1 MGSGNTR
8 YLSSPSLVADFRERI
23 VRVGDLVEFS
33 YGRVGGQIG
42 GIGVLAEIGYHG
54 RHRVLFMGKAYWVP
68 DACISKIVM
77 KREVEKDVKLN

>member
-1 MGSGNTR
+1 MK
-8 YLSSPSLVADFRERI
+8 I
-23 VRVGDLVEFS
+23 GDLVEFS

-68 DACISKIVM
+68 DACISKIVI
-77 KREVEKDVKLN
+77 KRGEEENVKLN